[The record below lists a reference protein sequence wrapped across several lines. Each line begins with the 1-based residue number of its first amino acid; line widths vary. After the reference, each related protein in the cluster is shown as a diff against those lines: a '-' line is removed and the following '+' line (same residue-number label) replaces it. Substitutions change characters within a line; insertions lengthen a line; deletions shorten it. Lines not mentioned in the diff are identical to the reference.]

1 MITLTDLYLLYNK
14 ARGTELISPDDFWQ
28 AVQVTNSLNL
38 GIIYR
43 LFNSGVKV
51 IQLNSFNSDEMC
63 SKIVDIIINNN
74 NYNNNGI
81 NAQMISEVLNISIII
96 AKEVLLIAES
106 KEYLIASLDYIIS
119 SIRLLINFNF

>member
-1 MITLTDLYLLYNK
+1 
-14 ARGTELISPDDFWQ
+14 
-28 AVQVTNSLNL
+28 
-38 GIIYR
+38 
-43 LFNSGVKV
+43 
-51 IQLNSFNSDEMC
+51 MC

-106 KEYLIASLDYIIS
+106 KEYLCRDD
-119 SIRLLINFNF
+119 SIFGLYYFLNSFINKY